1 MTHLVSWIT
10 QIYQETVVQ
19 TGSVAEL
26 VIGNKYM
33 TGLINSQ

>member
-26 VIGNKYM
+26 LG
-33 TGLINSQ
+33 INI